1 MDMGEE
7 GERSGRANPYSS
19 ASDAVEDDGFHP
31 GRSTLGRT
39 PANPAGGVSLGF
51 PAQTNPSFVAR
62 HMPWSARAATCPV
75 PWAVPTNPTQLIPSH
90 PIQTAH
96 ARDGDGLTRP
106 ASSSKVLTDVYRPTP
121 HRPPVHRLG
130 LPTRSMRTQPRA
142 TRGMLFTFLRRSWGG
157 RRRQVWTP
165 QNRGPA
171 CRGSVANPQPA
182 RASRK

>member
-1 MDMGEE
+1 MTRWRTTVSIQDGQP
-7 GERSGRANPYSS
+7 SGVRQLTRPEA
-19 ASDAVEDDGFHP
+19 FHSVFLLKQILPLLHGICRGQP
-31 GRSTLGRT
+31 GRLLAPCRG
-39 PANPAGGVSLGF
+39 
-51 PAQTNPSFVAR
+51 Q
-62 HMPWSARAATCPV
+62 C
-75 PWAVPTNPTQLIPSH
+75 QLIPSH